1 MSSYFESS
9 LHALKGLPHVID
21 IRNYGLM
28 GAIEFT
34 MIPGTP
40 SPGPLMYTIALTYY
54 TLFSIYSLRH
64 VSSLIYTLEYKF
76 SLPIKP
82 PSQLTLSTHP
92 IIYQPTFPTHP
103 INPPSQLT
111 LSGLPTKRATDIFDR
126 CFEKG
131 VFLRA
136 AGGSV
141 VMSPPLICEKEHID
155 RMINTLAE
163 AIVESSKLL
172 K

>member
-1 MSSYFESS
+1 MLLSPTCTFSY
-9 LHALKGLPHVID
+9 LYL
-21 IRNYGLM
+21 R
-28 GAIEFT
+28 
-34 MIPGTP
+34 
-40 SPGPLMYTIALTYY
+40 YY
-54 TLFSIYSLRH
+54 TLYY
-64 VSSLIYTLEYKF
+64 VNC
-76 SLPIKP
+76 
-82 PSQLTLSTHP
+82 
-92 IIYQPTFPTHP
+92 P
-103 INPPSQLT
+103 INPQTS
-111 LSGLPTKRATDIFDR
+111 LSPPPLPLPTIHTQGLPTKRATDIFDR

-155 RMINTLAE
+155 RIINTLAD